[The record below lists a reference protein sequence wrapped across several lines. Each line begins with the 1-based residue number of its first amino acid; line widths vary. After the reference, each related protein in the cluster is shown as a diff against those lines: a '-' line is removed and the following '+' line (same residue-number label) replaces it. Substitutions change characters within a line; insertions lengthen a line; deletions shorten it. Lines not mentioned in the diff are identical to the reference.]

1 MGSEETTDQADVQQD
16 AVDTEEVLVGEVV
29 TEEEPVDAEEGV
41 VDLAAELEKANAT
54 ANDNWD
60 KLLLAKAEVE
70 NIRRR
75 TQKDIEKAHR
85 FSVEKFAKEMLPV
98 VDSLEMGLAA
108 ADESEAET
116 TALKEGM
123 ELTYKQ
129 LISSLEKS
137 GVVQVNPVGEGFNPD
152 LHQAISMVP
161 SPDHEPNSVMQ
172 VFQKGYTLNDR
183 LLRPAMVIVAQSQP
197 QAPTDTVKI
206 DEQA

>member
-16 AVDTEEVLVGEVV
+16 AVDTEEILVGEVV
-29 TEEEPVDAEEGV
+29 TEEEPVEAEGGV

-137 GVVQVNPVGEGFNPD
+137 GVVQVNPIGDAFNPD

>member
-16 AVDTEEVLVGEVV
+16 AIDTEEILVGEVV
-29 TEEEPVDAEEGV
+29 TEEEPVEAEEGA

-54 ANDNWD
+54 ANDNWG

-85 FSVEKFAKEMLPV
+85 FSIEKFAKEMLPV

-108 ADESEAET
+108 ANESEAET

-137 GVVQVNPVGEGFNPD
+137 GVVQVNPIGDAFNPD